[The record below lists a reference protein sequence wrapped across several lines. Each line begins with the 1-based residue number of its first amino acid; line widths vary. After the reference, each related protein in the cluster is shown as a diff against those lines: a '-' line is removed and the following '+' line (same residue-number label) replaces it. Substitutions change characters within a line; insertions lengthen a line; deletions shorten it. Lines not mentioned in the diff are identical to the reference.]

1 MSALSHL
8 KKLAPLISLVLAA
21 VVVGG
26 AGVSAQSGVALRIS
40 PPNFEISV
48 DPGETVA
55 QQIRVSNRGDTAIP
69 ITMQVAGFRPA
80 GQGGQVEL
88 TEEEQAEFGIL
99 TWTTVD
105 PSEFLLGPG
114 EETAVTFLIDVPED
128 APPGGHYM
136 SVLAKVGSA
145 GTAEGVVVGQR
156 IGSLVLLRVAGEVVE
171 QAQVAEI
178 VAPGFA
184 AKGPIDFDVVL
195 KNTGNVHLR
204 PIGEVVVTGTFGG
217 EVARLRLEQRN
228 MLPDS
233 ERAFSVTWDTGW
245 NLGRYTAEYT
255 GVYGSA
261 NTTIKGSTTVIL
273 FPWPIILPIAAGL
286 ALLAFMVVRAR
297 ARLARSF
304 RVLAG
309 RE

>member
-1 MSALSHL
+1 
-8 KKLAPLISLVLAA
+8 
-21 VVVGG
+21 
-26 AGVSAQSGVALRIS
+26 
-40 PPNFEISV
+40 
-48 DPGETVA
+48 
-55 QQIRVSNRGDTAIP
+55 
-69 ITMQVAGFRPA
+69 MQVAGFRPA
-80 GQGGQVEL
+80 GQEGQVEL
-88 TEEEQAEFGIL
+88 TGEEQAGFGIL
-99 TWTTVD
+99 SWTTVD

-114 EETAVTFLIDVPED
+114 EETAVTFLIDVPEN

-145 GTAEGVVVGQR
+145 GAAEGVAVGQR

-178 VAPGFA
+178 VAPSFA

-195 KNTGNVHLR
+195 RNTGNVHLR

-261 NTTIKGSTTVIL
+261 STTIKGSTTVIL
-273 FPWPIILPIAAGL
+273 FPWPIILPVAAGL
-286 ALLAFMVVRAR
+286 ALLAFMVIRAR
-297 ARLARSF
+297 ARLTRSF